1 MTKIDNLLG
10 LLSTGSSDSFDE
22 RLAKLQN
29 EFQQSDV
36 ESVITKLLNKQEES
50 AAPMETEMTEATTN

>member
-1 MTKIDNLLG
+1 LG